1 MTPRCDCP
9 AMAAPHTH
17 EAHGPVAIPGAQPIT
32 PSTPATATTAGAALL
47 VSLPV
52 TCRFVEKQATS
63 WDEDGRPQPG
73 DMFYIGFA
81 GGHCSTHEPPCVE
94 HLYVVLPNGHWWDI
108 DGRASNCTLPTDKAH
123 RCWVR
128 HGVPPHITVDKNGLT
143 CSAGA
148 GSILSD
154 GYHGFLREGRL
165 V

>member
-1 MTPRCDCP
+1 MTAPRCDCP
-9 AMAAPHTH
+9 ALPQPHTH
-17 EAHGPVAIPGAQPIT
+17 ESHGPVAIEGALPIT
-32 PSTPATATTAGAALL
+32 PATPATGGPALL

-52 TCRFVEKQATS
+52 TCRFVEKQATE
-63 WDEDGRPQPG
+63 WDEGGGPVPG
-73 DMFYIGFA
+73 DMFWIGFA
-81 GGHCSTHEPPCVE
+81 YSGHCFTHEPPCE
-94 HLYVVLPNGHWWDI
+94 HHLHVVLPNGHWWDI
-108 DGRASNCTLPTDKAH
+108 DGRAANCTLPQDKTH

-128 HGVPPHITVDKNGLT
+128 HGTPPHITVDKNGPT